1 MATALSPTTMKRL
14 AFIHSLHQQGRE
26 QAQRPEPLSAMS
38 ILAYHDAVELFLV
51 LAGEQ
56 LQARLNPKIN
66 FLEYWKELAKA
77 DQPTPT
83 TLTGQR
89 TMDRLNRL
97 RVDLKHHGSIPGP
110 TAIEQATAD
119 VNTFFTD
126 NTPLVFGIDF
136 DDIDMIGLVTQNFAR
151 DYLKQADDAAAKGE
165 FTKAMAY
172 LGEAFDALL
181 DDYDKRKRIRYS
193 QTAFSFGRD
202 YHFTTRFMV
211 NKVRRAD
218 RDMGEFLE
226 KTQDSVM
233 RLQQAVRVMSVGLDY
248 RAYARFDMITPTV
261 LRGVN
266 EGGQEAWQIIS
277 VPGLQITQQDYN
289 FARSFVVTTSL
300 RLAEGDFDLDLEEL
314 YRQDRERELLQAE
327 PPAS

>member
-1 MATALSPTTMKRL
+1 MAAVLSATTMKRL
-14 AFIHSLHQQGRE
+14 AFIHSLHQQGHE

-97 RVDLKHHGSIPGP
+97 RVDLKHHGSIPGH

-126 NTPLVFGIDF
+126 NAPLVFGIDY
-136 DDIDMIGLVTQNFAR
+136 DDVDMIGLVTQEFAR
-151 DYLKQADDAAAKGE
+151 DYLKQADDHAARGE
-165 FTKAMAY
+165 ITQAMAY
-172 LGEAFDALL
+172 LSEAFDALL
-181 DDYDKRKRIRYS
+181 DDYDKRKRINYRQS
-193 QTAFSFGRD
+193 AFSFGSD
-202 YHFTTRFMV
+202 YRFTTRSML
-211 NKVRRAD
+211 NKIRRED

-226 KTQDSVM
+226 KTQDSVV

-248 RAYARFDMITPTV
+248 RSYARFAMITPNI

-266 EGGQEAWQIIS
+266 ERGETGLQIIA
-277 VPGLQITQQDYN
+277 VPGLQLTQQDYD

-300 RLAEGDFDLDLEEL
+300 RLAEVDFDLDLEEL
-314 YRQDRERELLQAE
+314 YRQDRERERQRAE
-327 PPAS
+327 PPTS